1 MYACMKIG
9 YTMEET
15 AVSYSAVGSL
25 GNSSHQLKTLLL
37 RVIRSDTHTQLIQWN
52 DNANTESI

>member
-1 MYACMKIG
+1 
-9 YTMEET
+9 MEET

-37 RVIRSDTHTQLIQWN
+37 RVVRSDTHTQLIQWN